1 MTNNDLEL
9 YGHKNKL
16 LNVVIFIII
25 MQKMHDLTIKA
36 DLYVCAP
43 HDILLLMPYI
53 TYYMSHLF
61 NRFVCYSKEALGRNA
76 HAHTHTQQAL
86 SCKLEAH

>member
-1 MTNNDLEL
+1 MTNNNLEL

-16 LNVVIFIII
+16 LNAVNFIII
-25 MQKMHDLTIKA
+25 MQKMHDLIIKA

-43 HDILLLMPYI
+43 HDILLLMLYI

-61 NRFVCYSKEALGRNA
+61 N
-76 HAHTHTQQAL
+76 
-86 SCKLEAH
+86 